1 MSEDALTRTILK
13 FLRQMNAEDSEES
26 AVRHAVERN
35 WLDDQ
40 GAPTADGRRLALS
53 FDLLRS
59 IDRNLS

>member
-1 MSEDALTRTILK
+1 
-13 FLRQMNAEDSEES
+13 
-26 AVRHAVERN
+26 VRHAVERN